1 MNQSHSS
8 SAAVMNTS
16 GGSQLLV
23 EATIK
28 AANCNAE
35 ELDLSKA

>member
-8 SAAVMNTS
+8 QAINTS
-16 GGSQLLV
+16 GSQLLV